1 LAGLLISSSPA
12 NRDTVM
18 LGDDLTTT
26 HPNQVPASVLERVG
40 RRVVRFAALT
50 RELSAFALISL
61 GAMVARG
68 DSPRRVMRPRIR
80 EEIYD
85 AGVRLLPI
93 VTFLGTALG
102 LLVIAQTTA
111 LLSQLGAQS
120 YVGTIMVTVVVREI
134 GPLITA
140 ILVLARAG
148 TANVVELGTLRALGE
163 VRALESLGID
173 PIHYLVMPRML
184 GLSIAVFTLTVY
196 LILTALVS
204 GYLFAFLQGVA
215 LRPGAYVD
223 LLGDALLWQDFVL
236 LALKTLA
243 FGAVIAVVNCYQGL
257 ARPLDIDDVAEVTAR
272 AVVQSIT
279 ACVLL
284 DAVFLVGYVF
294 A

>member
-1 LAGLLISSSPA
+1 
-12 NRDTVM
+12 M
-18 LGDDLTTT
+18 L
-26 HPNQVPASVLERVG
+26 S
-40 RRVVRFAALT
+40 
-50 RELSAFALISL
+50 RELAAFALISL
-61 GAMVARG
+61 GVMVGRR
-68 DSPRRVMRPRIR
+68 DSPRRVLRPRIR
-80 EEIYD
+80 EEIYQ
-85 AGVRLLPI
+85 AGLRLWPI

-120 YVGTIMVTVVVREI
+120 YVGTIMVTVVVREL
-134 GPLITA
+134 GPLLTA

-184 GLSIAVFTLTVY
+184 GLAIAVFSLTVY

-215 LRPGAYVD
+215 LKPGAYASQI
-223 LLGDALLWQDFVL
+223 GDALLWQDFAL

-243 FGAVIAVVNCYQGL
+243 FGAAIAVVNCYHGL

-284 DAVFLVGYVF
+284 DAFFLIGYVYS
-294 A
+294 